1 VINHCGAYSPG
12 FPLLH
17 KFFFQLEYLQK
28 KKFFPRLY
36 KHLKTQ
42 DVSPVLYAP
51 QWFITLFAY
60 NLPME
65 TLLRL
70 WDIML
75 HEGMKIVFK
84 LSIYLIK
91 TVEKDLLKS
100 DFMEIV
106 RTLKDVSER
115 DMVKNPDI
123 LIKEVLKIKVSK
135 KLLDKVAKKYDKIN
149 TGLTGS
155 KWKREAKMKEQVPEK
170 VQNNKKKGNL
180 KDTTR
185 L

>member
-1 VINHCGAYSPG
+1 
-12 FPLLH
+12 
-17 KFFFQLEYLQK
+17 
-28 KKFFPRLY
+28 
-36 KHLKTQ
+36 
-42 DVSPVLYAP
+42 
-51 QWFITLFAY
+51 
-60 NLPME
+60 ME

-91 TVEKDLLKS
+91 CVEKELLKS

-115 DMVKNPDI
+115 DIVKNPDI

-135 KLLDKVAKKYDKIN
+135 KLLDKLAKKYDKIN

-155 KWKREAKMKEQVPEK
+155 KWKREAKMKEKVPDK
-170 VQNNKKKGNL
+170 VQNNKKKGSNL